1 MLRGAEG
8 RLSMAKAAAAVGRRK
23 DVASSGRVL
32 DARSEEARMLMGVW
46 AWGRNSRMAS
56 GG

>member
-1 MLRGAEG
+1 
-8 RLSMAKAAAAVGRRK
+8 MAKAAAAVGRRK
-23 DVASSGRVL
+23 EEASSGRVL

-46 AWGRNSRMAS
+46 AKGRNSRMAS